1 MMMRMIGKHA
11 LRRPSTIDHA
21 VMPTME
27 VSAYFS
33 GTIPKAGVA
42 KTDKRIVTT
51 NVIKA
56 LFQPDILSP
65 IIKMNRNA
73 IGIAEMSAAIETDF

>member
-1 MMMRMIGKHA
+1 MMRIIGKQA
-11 LRRPSTIDHA
+11 LRRPSTTDHA

-42 KTDKRIVTT
+42 KTDKRTVTT

-65 IIKMNRNA
+65 IIKMNRSA
-73 IGIAEMSAAIETDF
+73 IGIVEISAAIEFGF